1 MNLNEISPSSV
12 RRYLYEYVLLALVAC
27 VVYLFLAFN
36 SLNVFIRHEL
46 TKQQIEMIKTID
58 YNSATINQFLKEQN
72 TTPKKGVKGF

>member
-1 MNLNEISPSSV
+1 MNLNEITPSSV

-72 TTPKKGVKGF
+72 TAPPKGF